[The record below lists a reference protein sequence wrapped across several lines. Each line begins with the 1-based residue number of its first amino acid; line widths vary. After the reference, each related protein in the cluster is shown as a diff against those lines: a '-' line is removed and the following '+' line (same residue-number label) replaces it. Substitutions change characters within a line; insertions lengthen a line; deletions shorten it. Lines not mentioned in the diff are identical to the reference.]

1 MSVLRINDPP
11 PERFL
16 MSIPDV
22 CLISNRGGQVVV
34 EGVASHGTGHIEK
47 LVQRT
52 GNKKGGGGGWKGNQ
66 PRGPP
71 PRRSGPMFSP
81 AAPRVR
87 SPPRYSQHLSAQ
99 TSVRS
104 NPGKVFN
111 GSAARGASRT
121 FPPKSS
127 QRQQSPR
134 RAGPDSVVSMEPGSW
149 EVKQTGSG
157 HVNGGTSPPTIPTI
171 EKPTTRDWELE
182 ITAVESSN
190 EVWVSL
196 RSLKEVKNQ
205 LETELLQRHLSSV
218 SFNGGT
224 MPTGNYFSA
233 EVEPGTV
240 RRVLVTKL
248 DRINHM
254 ASCFLIDHGHKLE
267 VPWNC
272 LVPPQRQF
280 WTVKAQAMKI
290 QLSGFSLYHNVN
302 VLEVVKKALEGRM
315 IVGREE
321 NGQNLTSPLVR
332 IVETVPPGDMMSIDK
347 IIQEMKRV
355 NLMQSPQLC
364 LSQNGSREPEC
375 LEPAQLPGV
384 EEFYDC
390 VVSHV
395 VGPAEIYLRSY
406 HSVQNYLDLQHRLLA
421 FYSGGGGRSVESV
434 KPGD

>member
-1 MSVLRINDPP
+1 
-11 PERFL
+11 
-16 MSIPDV
+16 
-22 CLISNRGGQVVV
+22 
-34 EGVASHGTGHIEK
+34 
-47 LVQRT
+47 
-52 GNKKGGGGGWKGNQ
+52 
-66 PRGPP
+66 
-71 PRRSGPMFSP
+71 
-81 AAPRVR
+81 
-87 SPPRYSQHLSAQ
+87 
-99 TSVRS
+99 
-104 NPGKVFN
+104 
-111 GSAARGASRT
+111 
-121 FPPKSS
+121 
-127 QRQQSPR
+127 
-134 RAGPDSVVSMEPGSW
+134 MEPGSW
-149 EVKQTGSG
+149 EVKQTGLG
-157 HVNGGTSPPTIPTI
+157 HVNGGMSPQTIPTI

-205 LETELLQRHLSSV
+205 LETELLQKHLSSV
-218 SFNGGT
+218 SFNSFNGGT
-224 MPTGNYFSA
+224 MPAGNYFSA

-248 DRINHM
+248 DRINYK

-267 VPWNC
+267 LPWNC
-272 LVPPQRQF
+272 LVPLQQQF
-280 WTVKAQAMKI
+280 WFVKAQAMKI

-332 IVETVPPGDMMSIDK
+332 IVETVPPGDLMSIDK
-347 IIQEMKRV
+347 LIEEMKRV
-355 NLMQSPQLC
+355 NVMQNPQLC

-375 LEPAQLPGV
+375 LKPAQQPGV

-406 HSVQNYLDLQHRLLA
+406 HSAQNYLDLQHRLRA

-434 KPGD
+434 KPGLTVATAVGDDWFRARVLLRMETVSRPKNVLVKLVDTGRVEVVSESSIKVLETEFFSLPVQAIKVELDGVSNDGEEAIVWLREFCRDKSLVGQVVASLEDRLSVVLYDTTRPEVDININNEVGSLDLASQKDI

>member
-1 MSVLRINDPP
+1 M
-11 PERFL
+11 
-16 MSIPDV
+16 
-22 CLISNRGGQVVV
+22 
-34 EGVASHGTGHIEK
+34 
-47 LVQRT
+47 
-52 GNKKGGGGGWKGNQ
+52 
-66 PRGPP
+66 
-71 PRRSGPMFSP
+71 
-81 AAPRVR
+81 
-87 SPPRYSQHLSAQ
+87 
-99 TSVRS
+99 
-104 NPGKVFN
+104 
-111 GSAARGASRT
+111 
-121 FPPKSS
+121 
-127 QRQQSPR
+127 
-134 RAGPDSVVSMEPGSW
+134 SMEPGSW
-149 EVKQTGSG
+149 EVKQTGLG
-157 HVNGGTSPPTIPTI
+157 HVNGGMSPQTIPTF

-205 LETELLQRHLSSV
+205 LETELLKKHLSSV
-218 SFNGGT
+218 SFNSFNGGT
-224 MPTGNYFSA
+224 MPAGNYFSA

-248 DRINHM
+248 DRINYK

-267 VPWNC
+267 LPWNC
-272 LVPPQRQF
+272 LVPLQQQF
-280 WTVKAQAMKI
+280 WFVKAQAMKI

-332 IVETVPPGDMMSIDK
+332 IVETVPPGDLMSIDK
-347 IIQEMKRV
+347 LIQEMKRV
-355 NLMQSPQLC
+355 NLMQSPELC

-375 LEPAQLPGV
+375 LKPAQQPGV

-406 HSVQNYLDLQHRLLA
+406 HSAQNYLDLQHRLRA

-434 KPGD
+434 KPGDW